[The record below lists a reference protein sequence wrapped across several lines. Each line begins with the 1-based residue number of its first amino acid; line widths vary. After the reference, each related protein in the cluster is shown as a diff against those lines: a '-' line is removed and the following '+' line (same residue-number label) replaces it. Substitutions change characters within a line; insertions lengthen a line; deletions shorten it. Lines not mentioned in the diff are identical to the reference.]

1 MTETY
6 LICSRVSESDA
17 LIPSTTAFCSK
28 CGRSVWVSLPEYR
41 PGTPEPCIPVCFV
54 CAIQDMIVSKDDPVI
69 AISDEQLDAV
79 RSFGFDVD
87 RDSVTEGL
95 QRQIKAGKEI
105 MHDL

>member
-41 PGTPEPCIPVCFV
+41 PGTPEPCIPVCLD
-54 CAIQDMIVSKDDPVI
+54 CALQDMIVSKDDPVI

-87 RDSVTEGL
+87 RDSVIEGL
-95 QRQIKAGKEI
+95 QQRIKAGKEI
-105 MHDL
+105 IHDL